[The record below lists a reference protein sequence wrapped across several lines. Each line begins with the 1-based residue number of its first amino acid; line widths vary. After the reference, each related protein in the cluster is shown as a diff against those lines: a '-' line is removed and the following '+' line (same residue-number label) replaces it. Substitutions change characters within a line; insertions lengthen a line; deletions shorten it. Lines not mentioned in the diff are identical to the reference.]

1 MKKTDR
7 PFVYGDRL
15 MRERNYLFDNIKFF
29 MIFFVVFAH
38 LLEPEFGD
46 STVKAIYSVIYSF
59 HMPVFI
65 FVMGYFAKFS
75 PAKIFRSVL
84 LPYAVFQVLYLLFEF
99 FVLGKNGGFVLQF
112 SRPYWI
118 MWFLLVSFFYHAFI
132 PLFDCQKKSSQY
144 IFLAASLIAALL
156 AGYDKTISYHMSL
169 SRFFVF
175 LPFFLAGFYYGKSEK
190 KLPANTLT
198 KALSAVAVLAAAVV
212 LVAMNPDPQ
221 ILYGSYPYEKLH
233 YGPLIR
239 LFITAAAC
247 CWIVF
252 WLVWTPKIRI
262 PFVSTAGRNTLTIF
276 LIHGFIVK
284 YLNKTGILSYETA
297 ANISIAFLI
306 SVLILICLGNNQA
319 GKLMSVFRVK
329 SKE

>member
-15 MRERNYLFDNIKFF
+15 MRERNYLFDTIKFF

-112 SRPYWI
+112 SRP
-118 MWFLLVSFFYHAFI
+118 
-132 PLFDCQKKSSQY
+132 P
-144 IFLAASLIAALL
+144 
-156 AGYDKTISYHMSL
+156 T
-169 SRFFVF
+169 
-175 LPFFLAGFYYGKSEK
+175 
-190 KLPANTLT
+190 PAT
-198 KALSAVAVLAAAVV
+198 
-212 LVAMNPDPQ
+212 
-221 ILYGSYPYEKLH
+221 
-233 YGPLIR
+233 
-239 LFITAAAC
+239 
-247 CWIVF
+247 
-252 WLVWTPKIRI
+252 
-262 PFVSTAGRNTLTIF
+262 
-276 LIHGFIVK
+276 
-284 YLNKTGILSYETA
+284 
-297 ANISIAFLI
+297 
-306 SVLILICLGNNQA
+306 
-319 GKLMSVFRVK
+319 
-329 SKE
+329 